1 VVSALEY
8 TLDEAGSQVLAFAS
22 TDAESDSV
30 TYSVS
35 TDPTNGTVVS
45 AGSVFTY
52 THNGSESSS
61 DTFQYIANDG
71 TGNSQPVSV
80 IITVSPVNDAPVVT
94 AGTISLNEGSNSSIT
109 LSASDAEGDAMTY
122 AIASAPTNGTVTL
135 DASTGAVTYTH
146 SGGENTSD
154 TFTFTSS
161 DSALTSSAGTV
172 TVTVTAVNDAPV
184 ISADTFAVDQFDEVT
199 FNIPATD
206 AEGNSLTYTIETDP
220 TKGTL
225 LDNGGGSFTYFNN
238 TPTSDYTDAS
248 DAAEVTTDTFVVKA
262 NDGSLDSADT
272 TLTFNVTEIDTTI
285 PQVLLTSSAS
295 SITETSD
302 GSASLTV
309 NAVLISNDFYSV
321 RRDMNA
327 APVSAGA
334 ENSLGLI
341 YLGESNGKKYYVSKN
356 ECCDNNSVNG
366 REQYST
372 ASTAAQNFGG
382 YLAVFETETEQT
394 NVNNLLKAQSLAGN
408 HFGLAINIIM
418 KVLLVLYGL
427 TDGQVVEALCIQI
440 QVILM

>member
-1 VVSALEY
+1 ME
-8 TLDEAGSQVLAFAS
+8 
-22 TDAESDSV
+22 
-30 TYSVS
+30 
-35 TDPTNGTVVS
+35 P
-45 AGSVFTY
+45 
-52 THNGSESSS
+52 
-61 DTFQYIANDG
+61 
-71 TGNSQPVSV
+71 GNSQPVSV
-80 IITVSPVNDAPVVT
+80 TITVTPVNDAPTVT

-109 LSASDAEGDAMTY
+109 LSALDAEGDAMTY
-122 AIASAPTNGTVTL
+122 AIATAPTNGTVTL

-172 TVTVTAVNDAPV
+172 TVTVVPVNDAPV

-220 TKGTL
+220 TNGTL

-238 TPTSDYTDAS
+238 TSTSDFTDS
-248 DAAEVTTDTFVVKA
+248 SSTDSFVVKA

-285 PQVLLTSSAS
+285 PQVLLTSSS
-295 SITETSD
+295 SSMTETSD

-341 YLGESNGKKYYVSKN
+341 YIGESNGKKYYVSRD

-366 REQYST
+366 LEQYST
-372 ASTAAQNFGG
+372 ASTAASNFGG

-408 HFGLAINIIM
+408 QFWIGYQLNYESGNFEWTNGWTGGGGTMYTDSSNFNVSDSPVSRRYVYFQSSSSSDNGYWDNTASGNYRYILEFDNN
-418 KVLLVLYGL
+418 VL
-427 TDGQVVEALCIQI
+427 QI
-440 QVILM
+440 CGWLI